1 MTNQIILALLLIG
14 QFINAQEEQLY
25 NVDDFHITNPLF

>member
-1 MTNQIILALLLIG
+1 MTNQIILSLLLIASI
-14 QFINAQEEQLY
+14 FSAQDDQLY